1 MKLPETPK
9 AVLFE
14 KQSWENIITSVDWTV
29 YRNALKEH
37 IGYLQGEINSKLRE
51 QKNVEAYGKLIA
63 MDDAKKF
70 LDSITQRMMQ
80 LNGLSEKG
88 QKNA

>member
-14 KQSWENIITSVDWTV
+14 KQAWENIITSADWTV

-37 IGYLQGEINSKLRE
+37 IAYLQEQVNVKLRA
-51 QKNVEAYGKLIA
+51 QQNVEAYGKLMA
-63 MDDAKKF
+63 MDDAKRI
-70 LDSITQRMMQ
+70 LDSITSRMMQ
-80 LNGLSEKG
+80 LNELSSKGEK
-88 QKNA
+88 Q

>member
-14 KQSWENIITSVDWTV
+14 KQSWENIITSSDWTV

-37 IGYLQGEINSKLRE
+37 IAYLQNQVNTKLRE
-51 QKNVEAYGKLIA
+51 QKNVEAYGLLIA

-70 LDSITQRMMQ
+70 LDSITSRMMQ
-80 LNGLSEKG
+80 LNQMIEKKG
-88 QKNA
+88 

>member
-1 MKLPETPK
+1 MKLPETPN

-14 KQSWENIITSVDWTV
+14 MKKWEEIITSSDWTI

-37 IGYLQGEINSKLRE
+37 IAYLQNEVNQYIRD
-51 QKNVEAYGKLIA
+51 QKMMEAYGSLRA

-70 LDSITQRMMQ
+70 LDSITKRMMA
-80 LNGLSEKG
+80 LNNIIEKG
-88 QKNA
+88 K

>member
-9 AVLFE
+9 AILFE
-14 KQSWENIITSVDWTV
+14 KEAWENIISSADWTV

-37 IGYLQGEINSKLRE
+37 IGWLQEQVNSRLRE
-51 QKNVEAYGKLIA
+51 QKNVEAYGLLIA

-70 LDSITQRMMQ
+70 LDSITKRMMT
-80 LNGLSEKG
+80 LNELSEKKG
-88 QKNA
+88 RG